1 MAGPDTITIIEQV
14 KNDEGQSFF
23 NLSNEVFVSTA
34 PQAFTSAST
43 FVAKSGDFLVV
54 KQSNRR
60 NLGLMPI
67 C

>member
-1 MAGPDTITIIEQV
+1 M
-14 KNDEGQSFF
+14 KNDDGVSFF
-23 NLSNEVFVSTA
+23 NLSNEVFVSA
-34 PQAFTSAST
+34 ELQAYTSAST